1 MYQGAA
7 SLRWMSPFSHG
18 RALALAQL
26 SALLD
31 VIVPHA
37 YCWRTLDVRLNSRY
51 FLQFSMLDKINYLK
65 FLSLER
71 AAVIA
76 TAYINYPTF
85 LYPENSPTLQNLK
98 LRPLVPIGRLSLWP
112 RDYGPLVAVLSSTP
126 RSADTAVSAVVR

>member
-7 SLRWMSPFSHG
+7 SLRWISPFSHG
-18 RALALAQL
+18 RARALAQL

-37 YCWRTLDVRLNSRY
+37 YRWCTLNVHLNSRY
-51 FLQFSMLDKINYLK
+51 CLQSMLDKINYLK
-65 FLSLER
+65 FPSLER

-76 TAYINYPTF
+76 TAYIKYPTF
-85 LYPENSPTLQNLK
+85 LYPENSPALQNLK

-112 RDYGPLVAVLSSTP
+112 RDHGPLVAVLSSTP